1 MSTRIPHSLQ
11 CFHSGA
17 NLKACSAAWRKGK
30 CASIGYYC
38 LRAFRLSDFCSFS
51 FSAGAQNVCGGI
63 EGRVTTVEGWLIPHV
78 TIRSVNKLTKQSDNV
93 RTDDKGE
100 YAACLP
106 PGTYDIFATALGF
119 KPMKRKSLKIDA
131 ASRAI
136 IDFTM
141 KRGKP
146 VTSHARL
153 THRKF
158 LVGQ

>member
-1 MSTRIPHSLQ
+1 VRFHRLLLLA
-11 CFHSGA
+11 CF
-17 NLKACSAAWRKGK
+17 SALG
-30 CASIGYYC
+30 
-38 LRAFRLSDFCSFS
+38 LLFFS
-51 FSAGAQNVCGGI
+51 SSAGAQNVCGGI

-100 YAACLP
+100 YTACLP

-153 THRKF
+153 PHRTF
-158 LVGQ
+158 GRAVARL